1 MFYMKHKT
9 WGSLFQCKTNT
20 SGACTAIL
28 GSFTWLN
35 YTKISPTKMPQI
47 FSSSVF
53 TQQQIELVLFHVSL
67 PKQLR
72 QVELATVEVAG
83 IFAEYVV
90 VNSVNLNKN

>member
-1 MFYMKHKT
+1 MKHKT
-9 WGSLFQCKTNT
+9 WGSLFRCKTNT
-20 SGACTAIL
+20 SGACKVCKVIQ

-35 YTKISPTKMPQI
+35 NTKVPYTKMPQI

-72 QVELATVEVAG
+72 QVEPAIVDVTG
-83 IFAEYVV
+83 IFAEYFV
-90 VNSVNLNKN
+90 VNSANLNKN

>member
-1 MFYMKHKT
+1 
-9 WGSLFQCKTNT
+9 
-20 SGACTAIL
+20 
-28 GSFTWLN
+28 
-35 YTKISPTKMPQI
+35 MPQI

-72 QVELATVEVAG
+72 QVEPAIVDVSG